1 MMISNFYSDDIV
13 DNLASMF
20 DLAVND
26 YNIDG
31 DKFWDMFVTS
41 GIAEQIENNNP
52 KYTAGQSGEELL
64 LEIIRRTGVTA
75 VKKSKEYIF
84 GRSAEYWC
92 GYIIAKSQIA
102 LNKSFKE
109 LHNLIAFE
117 ELENMYKTLHEAPA
131 EKTIEIIEKRY
142 LLKPTKLKLKREN
155 LDMSQADLAE
165 KSGVSKRT
173 IQAYEQRDKD
183 INKASVEIVS
193 KLASALNCSIG
204 DLLE

>member
-13 DNLASMF
+13 GNLASMF

-31 DKFWDMFVTS
+31 DRFWDMFVTS

-64 LEIIRRTGVTA
+64 LEIIKRAGITA
-75 VKKSKEYIF
+75 IKERKEYIF

-92 GYIIAKSQIA
+92 GYIIANSQIA
-102 LNKSFKE
+102 LGKTFKE
-109 LHNLIAFE
+109 IHNQIAFE

-131 EKTIEIIEKRY
+131 EKTIEIIEKRS

-155 LDMSQADLAE
+155 LNMSQADLAE
-165 KSGVSKRT
+165 KSSVSKRT
-173 IQAYEQRDKD
+173 IQSYEQCEKD

-193 KLASALNCSIG
+193 KLANALNCSIG

>member
-13 DNLASMF
+13 GNLASMF

-31 DKFWDMFVTS
+31 DKFWDMFVIS

-64 LEIIRRTGVTA
+64 LEIIRRAGITVI
-75 VKKSKEYIF
+75 KESKEYIF

-92 GYIIAKSQIA
+92 GYIIANSQIA

-131 EKTIEIIEKRY
+131 EKTIEIIEKRS

-165 KSGVSKRT
+165 KSSVSKRT

>member
-13 DNLASMF
+13 GNLASMF

-64 LEIIRRTGVTA
+64 LEIIRRTGITA
-75 VKKSKEYIF
+75 IKESKEYFF

-92 GYIIAKSQIA
+92 GYIIAKSRIA
-102 LNKSFKE
+102 LNMSFKE
-109 LHNLIAFE
+109 IHNLIAFE

-131 EKTIEIIEKRY
+131 EKTIEIIEKRSM
-142 LLKPTKLKLKREN
+142 LNPTKLKLKREN

>member
-13 DNLASMF
+13 GNLASMF

-64 LEIIRRTGVTA
+64 LEIIRRTGITA
-75 VKKSKEYIF
+75 IKESKEYFF

-92 GYIIAKSQIA
+92 GYIIAKSRIA

-109 LHNLIAFE
+109 IHNLIAFE

-131 EKTIEIIEKRY
+131 EKTIEIIEKRSM
-142 LLKPTKLKLKREN
+142 LNPTKLKLKREN

-165 KSGVSKRT
+165 KSSVSKRT
-173 IQAYEQRDKD
+173 IQAYEQRDKE